1 MTLFWPAASL
11 AAVGFGAWSF
21 VTGFRSLR
29 LQRIIQTTP
38 TARARSLAMGL
49 VELQGRVQARSRVS
63 APFTG
68 RACAWWQV
76 ELQTVRRSRR
86 GVSGWTTVHREQSGN
101 PFYLEDE
108 TGRVM
113 VYPQGADL
121 SAGAVIQEETLGLG
135 VPEPYASY
143 MEQRALPLRHLWSL
157 GPMRFRER
165 TLEEGVSVY
174 VLGRAHPRPQ
184 AVSVSMDDEY
194 ALQATGTDAIG
205 AAHVRSHD
213 PGCSAVIRRGPKDP
227 AFLISTRSEKT
238 MSFEYGLR
246 AFAGLVGGPLV
257 ALFGLWCLIELARS
271 GDLPLNLPG

>member
-11 AAVGFGAWSF
+11 AAVGFGTWSF

-49 VELQGRVQARSRVS
+49 VELQGRVLGRSRVT

-68 RACAWWQV
+68 RACAWWEV
-76 ELQTVRRSRR
+76 ELQTLRRSRR
-86 GVSGWTTVHREQSGN
+86 GMNRWSTVHREQSGN

-108 TGRVM
+108 TGSVL

-121 SAGAVIQEETLGLG
+121 RAGHLIQEETPGLG
-135 VPEPYASY
+135 VPEPYASF
-143 MEQRALPLRHLWSL
+143 MDQRDLKLRHLWGL

-165 TLEEGVSVY
+165 TLEDGVAVY
-174 VLGRAHPRPQ
+174 VLGRAYPRPQ

-194 ALQATGTDAIG
+194 VLQATGTDAIG

-213 PGCSAVIRRGPKDP
+213 RDCSAVIRRGPKDP
-227 AFLISTRSEKT
+227 AFLISSQSEKT
-238 MSFEYGLR
+238 MTLEYGLR
-246 AFAGLVGGPLV
+246 AFAGLVGGPLL
-257 ALFGLWCLIELARS
+257 ALFGLWCLIELSRS
-271 GDLPLNLPG
+271 GDLPLNLPS